1 MPDNKQQIITVLR
14 EVALDK
20 TAPAAARVSAVKTLA
35 ELDGLLGRHAEKPN
49 AKKALDDMTLE
60 ELAQEAKS
68 K

>member
-1 MPDNKQQIITVLR
+1 MPENKQQIIKVLR

-49 AKKALDDMTLE
+49 AKKDLDDMTLE